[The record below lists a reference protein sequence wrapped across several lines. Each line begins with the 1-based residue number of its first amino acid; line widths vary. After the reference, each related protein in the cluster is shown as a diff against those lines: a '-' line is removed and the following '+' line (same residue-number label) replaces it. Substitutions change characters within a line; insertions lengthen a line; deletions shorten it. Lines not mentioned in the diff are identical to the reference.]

1 MKIISLTQRSFQNAV
16 REAAETIMRGGV
28 VLAPTDTVYGL
39 IANMADRKAI
49 QKIYSIKKRDS
60 QKPLP
65 VFVKSIVA
73 AKKLAAVSQKNEAF
87 LETAWPGKI
96 TAILARKKDQKIF
109 GVAAESIA
117 LRIPHYHFINSL
129 LETMGLPLSATS
141 ANISGRFASVKIDE
155 VLEQLNGSDIL
166 PDLVINAGDLVDS
179 MPSMIIDLTGL
190 KPTTL
195 RQ

>member
-96 TAILARKKDQKIF
+96 TAILARKKDQKYL
-109 GVAAESIA
+109 E
-117 LRIPHYHFINSL
+117 LRQN
-129 LETMGLPLSATS
+129 LSRCAFL
-141 ANISGRFASVKIDE
+141 I
-155 VLEQLNGSDIL
+155 
-166 PDLVINAGDLVDS
+166 
-179 MPSMIIDLTGL
+179 
-190 KPTTL
+190 TTL
-195 RQ
+195 STLCSRPWGCHYPQPRQIFRDVLHQ